1 MKTLPKFAA
10 PAILLALLAV
20 PARAAVAITTPE
32 LQQNSFLIRVA
43 VPEQEFFFKDARK
56 IANLSLQKYI
66 SAQSTEISRGAAS
79 AQYVTEM
86 SFDVENSPLL
96 VRIYAMEIFD
106 PTQIQTSN
114 FAKSARTKAKKV
126 VNATTGTNVASVVEQ
141 LVVKTYPQTT
151 HAKTLEIRLSTASEV
166 EEFYEIFKD
175 FLNRE
180 RYDFQYFGA
189 IKSPN
194 SKQKI
199 QKTWLGIG
207 SNTAPAKDWENA
219 FKQNKILRNASANI
233 LVNGLSGLCFT
244 IGVTS
249 AEAAELE
256 EKDVSAE

>member
-175 FLNRE
+175 FLNR
-180 RYDFQYFGA
+180 
-189 IKSPN
+189 
-194 SKQKI
+194 
-199 QKTWLGIG
+199 
-207 SNTAPAKDWENA
+207 
-219 FKQNKILRNASANI
+219 
-233 LVNGLSGLCFT
+233 
-244 IGVTS
+244 
-249 AEAAELE
+249 
-256 EKDVSAE
+256 